1 MSFVSLVFFLFLV
14 VVILVHYL
22 LPHRFRYLFL
32 LAASYLFYG
41 FVNPWLLFLIAG
53 VTLVAYLFPLGM
65 KRFEKARKAFLW
77 MAIIL
82 ILGCLFV
89 FKYLDFTIQSVI
101 KISNLLGSSWRA
113 DPLSI
118 ILPVGISFYVFQA
131 LSYVID
137 VYRGRTEPERNIGY
151 FALFISFFPQL
162 VAGPIERFDR
172 LMPQLKAERKFDADN
187 LAEGAKYMVSGYLKK
202 VVIAD
207 LLALFIN
214 PVYNDLPSH
223 SGGAILVATV
233 LFAFQVYGDFSGYS
247 DIAKGTAKMLGI
259 DLMENFDSPY
269 LASSPRDF
277 WRRWHISLS
286 RFFGDY
292 VYIPLGGSKKGKLRE
307 VRNLLIVFLL
317 SGLWHGADAKY
328 IVWGALHALYAIV
341 EALLPRRKQKSLS
354 WRIIGGILTF
364 LLVDFA
370 WIFFRANSLSD
381 AFIAIARIFTAWGE
395 GVRMGALLSGLSC
408 AQVLLGILGIASCRY
423 IPKIQCKT
431 DLNSENAF
439 AALSLLF
446 AVMAIALAWVSVYQ
460 GGDGSQFLYF
470 QF

>member
-1 MSFVSLVFFLFLV
+1 MTFNSWQYLLFLPV
-14 VVILVHYL
+14 VVLVYFL
-22 LPHRFRYLFL
+22 LPHKVRWIWL
-32 LAASYLFYG
+32 LAASYFFYMMW
-41 FVNPWLLFLIAG
+41 NPWLA
-53 VTLVAYLFPLGM
+53 
-65 KRFEKARKAFLW
+65 
-77 MAIIL
+77 IL
-82 ILGCLFV
+82 ILGTTVVAYGSALLMRKDEKHKKVYLIVTLVICLGTLFT
-89 FKYLDFTIQSVI
+89 FKYLTFLLNSIIDLI
-101 KISNLLGSSWRA
+101 NLFPVHLEHPS
-113 DPLSI
+113 LSI
-118 ILPVGISFYVFQA
+118 ILPVGISFYTFQT

-137 VYRGRTEPERNIGY
+137 VYRGDFEPERHFGY
-151 FALFISFFPQL
+151 FALYVSYFPQL

-187 LAEGAKYMVSGYLKK
+187 LVEGAKYMVSGYLKK

-247 DIAKGTAKMLGI
+247 DIAKGAAKMLGI

-307 VRNLLIVFLL
+307 IRNLLIVFLL

-328 IVWGALHALYAIV
+328 IVWGALHALYAIA